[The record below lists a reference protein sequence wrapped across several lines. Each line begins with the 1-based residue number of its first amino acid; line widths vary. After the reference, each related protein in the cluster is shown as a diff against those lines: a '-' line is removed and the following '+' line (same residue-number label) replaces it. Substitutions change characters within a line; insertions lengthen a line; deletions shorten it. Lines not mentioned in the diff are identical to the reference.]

1 MSSKD
6 SMSPNGTTSF
16 SCIHPYLV
24 IAYLTECTLA
34 TIALLLNRRGTT
46 AGELNRHIDIA
57 QYGVDYL
64 RSVGIDT
71 ASIRHLPRL
80 CHLLDC
86 ETKPSGETKSSDE
99 NNSVNNWVKSLKTV
113 LPK

>member
-1 MSSKD
+1 M
-6 SMSPNGTTSF
+6 PT
-16 SCIHPYLV
+16 CIHPHLA

-34 TIALLLNRRGTT
+34 TIAITLTQRG
-46 AGELNRHIDIA
+46 ASRAYLERHIDIA

-86 ETKPSGETKSSDE
+86 ETKPQGETKSLDE

>member
-1 MSSKD
+1 M
-6 SMSPNGTTSF
+6 PT
-16 SCIHPYLV
+16 CIHPYLV

-64 RSVGIDT
+64 REVGIT
-71 ASIRHLPRL
+71 SSQVRHLPRL

-86 ETKPSGETKSSDE
+86 QTTSLDE